1 MVNEDLPV
9 GNWKESANFPPILMT
24 IALVFVLPTRKWELR
39 KWYSTPPEQRCSRSW
54 ALSGLSL
61 RCSSA
66 VSFAMAQW
74 VKKPPAMQETQE
86 MWIWS
91 LGWEDPLEEEMATN
105 SSILAWKIP
114 WTEEPCKLLCMG
126 SNMPEWMSTYCML
139 ICCASSAPPET
150 VPPLIENIKFKL
162 RTWRECSVT
171 SVVSDS
177 WDPTD
182 SGSQA
187 KKFLFILNEL

>member
-9 GNWKESANFPPILMT
+9 GNWKESANFPPRLMT

-39 KWYSTPPEQRCSRSW
+39 KIPEQRCSRSW

-139 ICCASSAPPET
+139 ICCASSSPPET
-150 VPPLIENIKFKL
+150 VPSLIENIKFKL

-177 WDPTD
+177 CGPTD